1 MEYIPTKPVNLPL
14 AEFMALEFYLMD
26 NRPGVKPELF
36 VAELV
41 KRWLAV
47 ENERLALRRD
57 GPALR
62 GFQWKS
68 LFLPEGTN
76 LRTSYGDEVVFAKVR
91 GDRILSDDGAT
102 LTPSQFANQRAKG
115 RNAWRFVWLRFP
127 GNERWVRAD
136 DCRVGPHRGGDRHA
150 SSDHIRSGSG

>member
-1 MEYIPTKPVNLPL
+1 LEEIMGYVPTQAVHLPVV
-14 AEFMALEFYLMD
+14 EFLELEFYLID
-26 NRPGVKPELF
+26 HRPGVKPGEF
-36 VAELV
+36 VTELV

-62 GFQWKS
+62 GFQWKN

-76 LRTSYGDEVVFAKVR
+76 LRTTYGETVEFAKVH
-91 GDRILSDDGAT
+91 GDRILSDDGAA
-102 LTPSQFANQRAKG
+102 LTPSQFVNRQAKG

-136 DCRVGPHRGGDRHA
+136 DCRQR
-150 SSDHIRSGSG
+150 SDIRSKGRPD

>member
-36 VAELV
+36 VTELV

-57 GPALR
+57 GA
-62 GFQWKS
+62 
-68 LFLPEGTN
+68 
-76 LRTSYGDEVVFAKVR
+76 A
-91 GDRILSDDGAT
+91 

-115 RNAWRFVWLRFP
+115 RNVWRFVWLRFP

-136 DCRVGPHRGGDRHA
+136 DCRVRPHRGGDRHA
-150 SSDHIRSGSG
+150 SPDHIRTGSG

>member
-26 NRPGVKPELF
+26 SRPGVKPELF

-62 GFQWKS
+62 GFQWKN

-91 GDRILSDDGAT
+91 ADRILSDDGAA

-136 DCRVGPHRGGDRHA
+136 DCRVRPHRGGDRHA
-150 SSDHIRSGSG
+150 SPDDIRSGSG